1 MNEKE
6 ENIGKERKGGN
17 RKDEDRS
24 CGGEREKMG
33 KGTEGK
39 RGKLAVLPYDYILDR
54 YVIVL
59 LW

>member
-1 MNEKE
+1 
-6 ENIGKERKGGN
+6 
-17 RKDEDRS
+17 
-24 CGGEREKMG
+24 MG